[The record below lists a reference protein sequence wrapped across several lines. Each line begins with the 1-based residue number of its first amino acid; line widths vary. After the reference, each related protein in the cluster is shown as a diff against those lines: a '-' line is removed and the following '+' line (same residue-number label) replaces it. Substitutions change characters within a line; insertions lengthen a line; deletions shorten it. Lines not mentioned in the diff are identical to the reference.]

1 MSHDQISVETRRG
14 VEKLLQFSGQ
24 VGGLTED
31 DVLAVLRE
39 SGITSLESL
48 VRHALAVPPAP
59 QPEPL
64 DSLRLLAPG
73 VEPGLAAANGQ
84 SVPLKHR
91 SPGVAVIVD
100 GVEYDPADIT
110 RFDGQ
115 VLTFVVD
122 GSPDRILAYTDDR
135 PLLAAVWAA
144 GLLGRLSTAAGPRDD
159 SLAADTRPRTFG
171 EVQMFEHHFFAG
183 DWFWL
188 PANYGWPDLTR
199 IRHGAWPGSDWNDT
213 ISSVARTDC
222 LMGYFEHINFGGIK
236 LIVPAGFELADL
248 GTWGWNDR
256 ISSVANYGVVR
267 SGR

>member
-1 MSHDQISVETRRG
+1 VSHDQISVETRRG
-14 VEKLLQFSGQ
+14 VERLLQFSGQ

-73 VEPGLAAANGQ
+73 VEPGLAAAANGQ

-91 SPGVAVIVD
+91 PPDVAVIVD

-115 VLTFVVD
+115 VLTFVV
-122 GSPDRILAYTDDR
+122 P
-135 PLLAAVWAA
+135 A
-144 GLLGRLSTAAGPRDD
+144 G
-159 SLAADTRPRTFG
+159 
-171 EVQMFEHHFFAG
+171 
-183 DWFWL
+183 
-188 PANYGWPDLTR
+188 
-199 IRHGAWPGSDWNDT
+199 T
-213 ISSVARTDC
+213 IS
-222 LMGYFEHINFGGIK
+222 
-236 LIVPAGFELADL
+236 
-248 GTWGWNDR
+248 
-256 ISSVANYGVVR
+256 
-267 SGR
+267 

>member
-14 VEKLLQFSGQ
+14 VERLLQFSGQ

-59 QPEPL
+59 EPEPL

-73 VEPGLAAANGQ
+73 MAAVNGQ
-84 SVPLKHR
+84 SVPSKHR
-91 SPGVAVIVD
+91 PPGVAVIVD

-115 VLTFVVD
+115 VLTFVAD

-135 PLLAAVWAA
+135 PLHAAVWAA
-144 GLLGRLSTAAGPRDD
+144 GLLGRLSTAAGPRED

-213 ISSVARTDC
+213 ISSVGNTDC
-222 LMGYFEHINFGGIK
+222 LVFYYEHINYQGSK
-236 LIVPAGFELADL
+236 LWGTPTVDL
-248 GTWGWNDR
+248 PDLERIGWNDR
-256 ISSVANYGVVR
+256 ISSVANHGPIR
-267 SGR
+267 S